1 VVGHAGGFPGI
12 SGRLEMYLD
21 LGYTVAVLSNYDGAA
36 RPIRMRAREI
46 LARKL
51 SHAAAAQ

>member
-1 VVGHAGGFPGI
+1 MVGHAGGFPGI